1 VKIKHHD
8 EETDEKPSQIDHDP
22 QHLHADLCR
31 SGSTTNH
38 LSLCRRHHETGVSV

>member
-1 VKIKHHD
+1 MTK
-8 EETDEKPSQIDHDP
+8 KPMKNLLKSITI
-22 QHLHADLCR
+22 LSISSADLDR